1 MRGRELM
8 RSEAPVQGRTAARRD
23 QERWT
28 PSVRSRRSTE
38 RRSSP
43 DWPRPSPNATSG
55 RSSAR
60 CARAFIATAGAN
72 ATATGNITTPDG
84 FSSVAIAASRFNRL
98 VTDPLVAGAVEELR
112 RHGVAEDDVDLAW
125 VPGAFE
131 LPLAAERLAASG
143 RYAAVVAVG
152 AVVRGA
158 TPHFD
163 HVAGQ
168 AAAGLAAVG
177 RATGVPVAFGVLTC
191 DTMEQ
196 ALDRA
201 GGKAG
206 NKGAEAAVCALE
218 MAGLLEAI
226 DKEAG

>member
-1 MRGRELM
+1 MSRVYEGSIDGRGR
-8 RSEAPVQGRTAARRD
+8 R
-23 QERWT
+23 
-28 PSVRSRRSTE
+28 
-38 RRSSP
+38 
-43 DWPRPSPNATSG
+43 
-55 RSSAR
+55 
-60 CARAFIATAGAN
+60 
-72 ATATGNITTPDG
+72 
-84 FSSVAIAASRFNRL
+84 VAIAASRFNRL
-98 VTDPLVAGAVEELR
+98 VTDPLVAGA
-112 RHGVAEDDVDLAW
+112 
-125 VPGAFE
+125 FE
-131 LPLAAERLAASG
+131 LPLVAERLAASG
-143 RYAAVVAVG
+143 RYAAVVAIG

-168 AAAGLAAVG
+168 AAAGLAAAT

-206 NKGAEAAVCALE
+206 NKGGEAAICALE

-226 DKEAG
+226 DKQD

>member
-1 MRGRELM
+1 MSRVFEGSIDGRGR
-8 RSEAPVQGRTAARRD
+8 R
-23 QERWT
+23 
-28 PSVRSRRSTE
+28 
-38 RRSSP
+38 
-43 DWPRPSPNATSG
+43 
-55 RSSAR
+55 
-60 CARAFIATAGAN
+60 
-72 ATATGNITTPDG
+72 
-84 FSSVAIAASRFNRL
+84 VAIAASRFNRL
-98 VTDPLVAGAVEELR
+98 VTDPLVTGAV
-112 RHGVAEDDVDLAW
+112 AEADIDLAW

-163 HVAGQ
+163 HIAGQ
-168 AAAGLAAVG
+168 AAAGLAAVS
-177 RATGVPVAFGVLTC
+177 RATGVPVAFAVLTC

-206 NKGAEAAVCALE
+206 NKGAEAALCALE

-226 DKEAG
+226 DKQD

>member
-1 MRGRELM
+1 MRRVYEGSIDGRGR
-8 RSEAPVQGRTAARRD
+8 R
-23 QERWT
+23 
-28 PSVRSRRSTE
+28 
-38 RRSSP
+38 
-43 DWPRPSPNATSG
+43 
-55 RSSAR
+55 
-60 CARAFIATAGAN
+60 
-72 ATATGNITTPDG
+72 
-84 FSSVAIAASRFNRL
+84 VAIAASRFNRL

-112 RHGVAEDDVDLAW
+112 RHGVEDADVDLAW

-143 RYAAVVAVG
+143 RYAAVV
-152 AVVRGA
+152 VRGA

-168 AAAGLAAVG
+168 AAAGLAAVT

-206 NKGAEAAVCALE
+206 NKGAEAALTALE

-226 DKEAG
+226 EKEEG

>member
-1 MRGRELM
+1 MRRVYEGSSDGRGR
-8 RSEAPVQGRTAARRD
+8 RVG
-23 QERWT
+23 
-28 PSVRSRRSTE
+28 
-38 RRSSP
+38 
-43 DWPRPSPNATSG
+43 
-55 RSSAR
+55 
-60 CARAFIATAGAN
+60 
-72 ATATGNITTPDG
+72 
-84 FSSVAIAASRFNRL
+84 IAASRLNRR
-98 VTDPLVAGAVEELR
+98 VTDPMVAGAVEELR
-112 RHGVAEDDVDLAW
+112 RHGVASDDVDLAW

-143 RYAAVVAVG
+143 RYAAVVAIG

-168 AAAGLAAVG
+168 AAAGLAAAG

-196 ALDRA
+196 AFDRA

-206 NKGAEAAVCALE
+206 NKGAEAAVCALQI
-218 MAGLLEAI
+218 AGLLEAI
-226 DKEAG
+226 DKD

>member
-1 MRGRELM
+1 MRRVYEG
-8 RSEAPVQGRTAARRD
+8 SIDG
-23 QERWT
+23 
-28 PSVRSRRSTE
+28 
-38 RRSSP
+38 
-43 DWPRPSPNATSG
+43 SG
-55 RSSAR
+55 RR
-60 CARAFIATAGAN
+60 
-72 ATATGNITTPDG
+72 
-84 FSSVAIAASRFNRL
+84 VAVAASRFNRL
-98 VTDPLVAGAVEELR
+98 VTDALVAGAVEELR
-112 RHGVAEDDVDLAW
+112 RHGVAEGDIDLAW

-131 LPLAAERLAASG
+131 LPLAAERLAAGG
-143 RYAAVVAVG
+143 RYAAVVAIG

-168 AAAGLAAVG
+168 AAAGLAAVT
-177 RATGVPVAFGVLTC
+177 RSTGVPVAFGVLTC

-206 NKGAEAAVCALE
+206 NKGAEAALCALE

-226 DKEAG
+226 DKQD

>member
-1 MRGRELM
+1 MNLGRTYEGSIEGRGR
-8 RSEAPVQGRTAARRD
+8 R
-23 QERWT
+23 
-28 PSVRSRRSTE
+28 
-38 RRSSP
+38 
-43 DWPRPSPNATSG
+43 
-55 RSSAR
+55 
-60 CARAFIATAGAN
+60 IA
-72 ATATGNITTPDG
+72 
-84 FSSVAIAASRFNRL
+84 VAASRFNRL
-98 VTDPLVAGAVEELR
+98 VTDPLVAGATEELR
-112 RHGVAEDDVDLAW
+112 RHGVASDDIDLAW

-143 RYAAVVAVG
+143 RYAALVAIG

-168 AAAGLAAVG
+168 AAAGPAAVT

-196 ALDRA
+196 ALERA

-226 DKEAG
+226 DKQD

>member
-1 MRGRELM
+1 LSRTYTGSLDGRGR
-8 RSEAPVQGRTAARRD
+8 R
-23 QERWT
+23 
-28 PSVRSRRSTE
+28 
-38 RRSSP
+38 
-43 DWPRPSPNATSG
+43 
-55 RSSAR
+55 
-60 CARAFIATAGAN
+60 IA
-72 ATATGNITTPDG
+72 
-84 FSSVAIAASRFNRL
+84 VAASRFNRL
-98 VTDPLVAGAVEELR
+98 VTDPLVAGAVEELT
-112 RHGVAEDDVDLAW
+112 RHGVAEADIDLAW

-131 LPLAAERLAASG
+131 LPLAAERLAATG
-143 RYAAVVAVG
+143 RYAAVVAIG
-152 AVVRGA
+152 AVVRGS

-168 AAAGLAAVG
+168 AAAGLAAVT

-206 NKGAEAAVCALE
+206 NKGAEAALTALE

-226 DKEAG
+226 DKDKES